1 MLSIAFIIII
11 GICTAPVKASPLY
24 DNVGWFDLPDEARLA
39 LRVLGYNGYR
49 WDNCQ
54 EVWSSTAW
62 WSDMSSTERQAAQ
75 VLGWT
80 GESWDNHDADDHYCN
95 RTGEPRGEGPDSNPD
110 NSDGGGDT
118 GAPTFAPEVESESE
132 EPELTPSP
140 TEAPE
145 RETEPEPEPT
155 PRPAKN
161 NNEDD
166 DDDNDD
172 NSKDDDQVADNS
184 DTDDTTG
191 DDTGGGDGTGDSAA
205 DDDDPGDLN
214 VPPMVR
220 NQICQSSSNSLPHM
234 AGRWRDGFPN
244 DSTPTALCNNRISLE
259 ENGDLCVEGRATFQ
273 QLVDFL
279 DGGTMYATSSSSV
292 SINGLMMS
300 GQGNLALAGD
310 WRYIYDFVNSYT
322 VNGERFLFT
331 NTQDLMDN
339 IFLASRGTIDGFCL
353 DSSIM
358 EGPPA
363 FRLVIEPN
371 IPFDLQAD
379 AGDVQEATIVYISA
393 YLLTIETHIA
403 EDDSSLAREPVINV
417 EGLLDDISNFLFG
430 EDGGDNLNM
439 PNDPSF
445 IEDLSGTAASFGLL
459 RYIQNQGV
467 YSTRTLING
476 IYEGDDNWFTNEQ
489 IQMDTQWSVFV
500 DMVDSG
506 WFNDN
511 PPPTFDLILAVR
523 HIRANG
529 SSRGCWKED
538 TAAIA
543 IGSPVRAVDDN
554 ESYAAKVLE
563 GIESFGGKI
572 SLHYGKRSPRNVGIR
587 RAALRTYEE
596 CGIEMDVDPV
606 RCVHP
611 SCRRTEVIEPFEWP
625 AEYYDV

>member
-1 MLSIAFIIII
+1 MRMMRILFHWNLRVLSIVFLLILR
-11 GICTAPVKASPLY
+11 ICTDPTDASPLY
-24 DNVGWFDLPDEARLA
+24 DDVGWFDLPDEAQLA
-39 LRVLGYNGYR
+39 LKILGYNGYR

-62 WSDMSSTERQAAQ
+62 WSDMSGTERRAAQ

-80 GESWDNHDADDHYCN
+80 GESWDNHDANDHYCN
-95 RTGEPRGEGPDSNPD
+95 RTGEPRGEGPDSNTNND
-110 NSDGGGDT
+110 DGGDSP
-118 GAPTFAPEVESESE
+118 PTPAPEVEPE
-132 EPELTPSP
+132 EPSSP
-140 TEAPE
+140 TKKD
-145 RETEPEPEPT
+145 
-155 PRPAKN
+155 KN
-161 NNEDD
+161 DNEDD
-166 DDDNDD
+166 DDNG
-172 NSKDDDQVADNS
+172 DDQAGDN
-184 DTDDTTG
+184 DTDDATG
-191 DDTGGGDGTGDSAA
+191 DDLASDDDTGDSAE
-205 DDDDPGDLN
+205 DDDQGDLDF
-214 VPPMVR
+214 PPIVR
-220 NQICQSSSNSLPHM
+220 NQICQNSANSMPHM

-259 ENGDLCVEGRATFQ
+259 DNGELCVEGRATFQ
-273 QLVDFL
+273 QLVEFL
-279 DGGTMYATSSSSV
+279 GGDAIYATSSSSV
-292 SINGLMMS
+292 TVNGLMMS

-322 VNGERFLFT
+322 VNGERFSFT
-331 NTQDLMDN
+331 NTQELMDN
-339 IFLASRGTIDGFCL
+339 IFLASRGTIDAFCL

-358 EGPPA
+358 QGPPA
-363 FRLVIEPN
+363 FRLVVEPN
-371 IPFDLQAD
+371 IPFQLQAD
-379 AGDVQEATIVYISA
+379 ATNIQEATIVYISA
-393 YLLTIETHIA
+393 YLLTIEYHIA
-403 EDDSSLAREPVINV
+403 EDDSTLAQDPETN
-417 EGLLDDISNFLFG
+417 EEELLDDIRDFLFG
-430 EDGGDNLNM
+430 EDGGGNPSM

-459 RYIQNQGV
+459 RYIQSQGV

-529 SSRGCWKED
+529 NSRGCWKED

-554 ESYAAKVLE
+554 ENYAAQVLE

-572 SLHYGKRSPRNVGIR
+572 TLHYGKRSPRNVNIR

-611 SCRRTEVIEPFEWP
+611 SCRRTEAIEPFEWP